1 MTSWPRRIIQA
12 FTDVTVGTGIVLYQ
26 CMVADR
32 ERTRRARSLE
42 GRDRDLLEQ
51 RGGYPA

>member
-1 MTSWPRRIIQA
+1 MTSLPRRIFQA

-32 ERTRRARSLE
+32 ERVRRARLE
-42 GRDRDLLEQ
+42 GREPDLLER
-51 RGGYPA
+51 RGASA